1 MIMQGTSIL
10 IRPDILPARTKSGS
24 LIIPRSSKEMITD
37 WGVVEQVGPAC
48 KEIKQGMRVIFPRKR
63 ASVIVIDEK
72 DFYIINEHYIKYNE

>member
-10 IRPDILPARTKSGS
+10 IRPDKLPERTQTGRF
-24 LIIPRSSKEMITD
+24 IIPRSSKEMITD